1 MGGDEFNAKNTHW
14 GSRLTTTKGRELLRA
29 IQETR
34 CEAMSTGK
42 PTYWLTDPSKIPHL
56 IDFFIIKNIPAH
68 YLQTEESH
76 DLNSDH
82 LPILL
87 TLSENIIQK
96 ENNPVLVNRS
106 IDCDRFR
113 HSFEEKINL
122 MVPLRNDEQLGR
134 EVEKFSVDIQ
144 QSAWEN
150 TPEIKRRIKGNNY
163 PKEIRDLIAEK
174 RKARQRWHHTRD
186 TQDKMELNNLAQQLK
201 RGIKELKNNSI
212 SAYLSELTN
221 DNNTDYSLWKATKR
235 FKRPVMQIPP
245 IRKTDGKWARNN
257 EQKAQRFAEHLEHI
271 PTTWESE
278 RKRNDNQRNCSRK

>member
-1 MGGDEFNAKNTHW
+1 MGGNFNAKNTHW
-14 GSRLTTTKGRELLRA
+14 GPTLTTNIRRELPRA

-163 PKEIRDLIAEK
+163 PKEIRDMIAEE
-174 RKARQRWHHTRD
+174 RKARQSWHKTRD
-186 TQDKMELNNLAQQLK
+186 
-201 RGIKELKNNSI
+201 
-212 SAYLSELTN
+212 
-221 DNNTDYSLWKATKR
+221 
-235 FKRPVMQIPP
+235 P
-245 IRKTDGKWARNN
+245 
-257 EQKAQRFAEHLEHI
+257 
-271 PTTWESE
+271 
-278 RKRNDNQRNCSRK
+278 